1 MLYSKQL
8 FFLFLLLPVH
18 HSFQKVLRT
27 LIQKFKKDL
36 WQQVDGIKYGKN
48 LITNMQLILMILKK
62 LWNENVVLFLVM
74 VTLEKELHL
83 VIGEQS
89 MYMNHLI
96 RLFFCNPLFIQKT
109 YGPSR
114 HLTIIFNLFV
124 FLQIFNFLNA
134 RKIDDEIN
142 VFESITNSYWFIAIV
157 SLIIVLQFVIISIGN
172 RPLNCSP
179 HVKSTFL
186 KSYNFRD

>member
-8 FFLFLLLPVH
+8 FFLFLLFPVH

-96 RLFFCNPLFIQKT
+96 RLFFCNPLFIQKDLRT
-109 YGPSR
+109 FKTLNNHFQFIRFPSNIQ
-114 HLTIIFNLFV
+114 L
-124 FLQIFNFLNA
+124 
-134 RKIDDEIN
+134 
-142 VFESITNSYWFIAIV
+142 
-157 SLIIVLQFVIISIGN
+157 
-172 RPLNCSP
+172 
-179 HVKSTFL
+179 L
-186 KSYNFRD
+186 KCKKD